1 MRELDFAIN
10 KLSHMQFVSDLR
22 GTQFQLNSSKRKTE
36 RELAAGRTV
45 KLHPYF
51 FYVLFQYDS
60 TTKEQGNSYL
70 LRG

>member
-22 GTQFQLNSSKRKTE
+22 GTQLNSSKRKTE

-45 KLHPYF
+45 KLHP
-51 FYVLFQYDS
+51 
-60 TTKEQGNSYL
+60 
-70 LRG
+70 